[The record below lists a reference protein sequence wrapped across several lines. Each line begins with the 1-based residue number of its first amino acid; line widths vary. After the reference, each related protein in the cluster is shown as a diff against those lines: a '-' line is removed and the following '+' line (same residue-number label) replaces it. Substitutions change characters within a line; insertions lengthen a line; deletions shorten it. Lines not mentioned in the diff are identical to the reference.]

1 VPLKPVTIELSVERE
16 TPASEG
22 RPARRIR
29 LTAQFAPGSTDGLPS
44 AEELSTALQE
54 LTDRLDDGLGRDEAL
69 SPAVSSSDRSLEDL
83 VENYRPRQVELID
96 LLLEEGEVSPAE
108 HERLREFLLEE
119 RTGELPSSGSTVAAT
134 DPVVT
139 KTPSDRAPPPV
150 RSVDELLRAYQIGSL
165 RQAGAVRGRREI
177 SYDEYMLLK
186 RHFSAAPD
194 PGSSPR

>member
-69 SPAVSSSDRSLEDL
+69 SPAVASSDRSLEDL

>member
-1 VPLKPVTIELSVERE
+1 VPLNPVTIELSVERE
-16 TPASEG
+16 VPASDG

-44 AEELSTALQE
+44 AEELSTALQD
-54 LTDRLDDGLGRDEAL
+54 LTDRLDEGLGRDEAL
-69 SPAVSSSDRSLEDL
+69 SPVVASSDRSLEDL

-119 RTGELPSSGSTVAAT
+119 RTGDLTSSGSPAGAT
-134 DPVVT
+134 DPVVS
-139 KTPSDRAPPPV
+139 KTTPDRAPPPV